1 MEGLE
6 AVDDGGGVAM
16 LSDLADGTG
25 DACAI
30 DATDGVEGRACG
42 GVCEYGKGGVGMF
55 GRIIGPGWYWCGCGC
70 EETMTGAC
78 CCCGGGIGGAW

>member
-1 MEGLE
+1 VTSVAVEGLE

-30 DATDGVEGRACG
+30 DATEGVEGKACG
-42 GVCEYGKGGVGMF
+42 GVC
-55 GRIIGPGWYWCGCGC
+55 
-70 EETMTGAC
+70 T
-78 CCCGGGIGGAW
+78 